1 MNASALHDPVTVTL
15 VQGQTYV
22 FAAFL
27 NVENNEVPLNKKA
40 FSKALQKS
48 LEDAMTLKNNINN
61 R

>member
-1 MNASALHDPVTVTL
+1 
-15 VQGQTYV
+15 V